1 MVGVVPEQ
9 LYATQPQL
17 FDCLRTRKKHTMEFV
32 RKQPKMEEVDCG
44 SQLHLTNSVL
54 NVIQW
59 IDDCVAEL
67 IYWYASQLTKMIF
80 RLFISVVL
88 SLS

>member
-1 MVGVVPEQ
+1 
-9 LYATQPQL
+9 
-17 FDCLRTRKKHTMEFV
+17 MEFV

-67 IYWYASQLTKMIF
+67 IYWYASQLTKMIYKCRTITISNRSVEEVLQCLQL
-80 RLFISVVL
+80 RLTYSK
-88 SLS
+88 